1 MKIDVL
7 QFDLLAGLPRD
18 SCRCPIALAL
28 KRAFPGKTVAVSRE
42 EILLDDKT
50 FNVSKAV
57 AEFIMDFDATKT
69 RMRNGTNSNPFRSSC
84 RWKHDL
90 FRRAATVPR
99 RGAAVGSAESPW

>member
-57 AEFIMDFDATKT
+57 AEFIMDFDATKDPDEEWDELE
-69 RMRNGTNSNPFRSSC
+69 PFSFE
-84 RWKHDL
+84 L
-90 FRRAATVPR
+90 PVEA
-99 RGAAVGSAESPW
+99 